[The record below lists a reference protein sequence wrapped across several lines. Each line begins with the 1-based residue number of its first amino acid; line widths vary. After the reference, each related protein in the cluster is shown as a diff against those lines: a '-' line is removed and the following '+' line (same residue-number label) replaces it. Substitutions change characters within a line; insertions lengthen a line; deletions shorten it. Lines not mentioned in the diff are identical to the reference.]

1 MMNNALAGATAPGF
15 GSDQGLVALVPR
27 INIHAFCDNQQ
38 TAETMQL
45 AAADRRMARAHTT
58 IQMGGIMAAV
68 QVFQAQATPNVLLVE
83 SHGSRDVIL
92 SELASLAEVCQPD
105 TKVVVIGHL
114 NDVIL
119 YRELIRQG
127 VSEYL
132 VAPLHQMQIIETIA
146 TLFQNPKSAPLG
158 RVIAFVGAKGGV
170 GSSTVAHNVAWMM
183 SKRYATETVIT
194 DLDLA
199 FGTAG
204 LNFNQEV
211 SNGIYDALGQP
222 DRLDSTL
229 IERLLTKLGDKLSL
243 LSGPGGVDR
252 DINVEAHA
260 IETILT
266 AMRSSV
272 PCIIVDVPNMWAPW
286 IKYTLMHADQV
297 IITATPELASLRNTK
312 NLVDLLKASRPNDS
326 PPKLVLNQVG
336 IPKRPEIPP
345 ADFGKAVGIDVSC
358 IIPYD
363 AQTFGTAQSN
373 GQMIF
378 EVGAKA
384 KASEALSLFV
394 QQLAGTDKPA
404 KRAAKLSLPLLN
416 KLPLLRKK

>member
-1 MMNNALAGATAPGF
+1 MMNNASAAAAPVF
-15 GSDQGLVALVPR
+15 GSDQNLVAMVPR

-38 TAETMQL
+38 SAETMQL
-45 AAADRRMARAHTT
+45 AAGDRRMAKAHTT
-58 IQMGGIMAAV
+58 IQLGGIMAAV
-68 QVFQAQATPNVLLVE
+68 QVYQTQATPNVLLVE

-92 SELASLAEVCQPD
+92 SELAELAQVCQPD
-105 TKVVVIGHL
+105 SKVVVIGHL
-114 NDVIL
+114 NDVVL

-146 TLFQNPKSAPLG
+146 GLFQNPKAAPLG
-158 RVIAFVGAKGGV
+158 KVLAFVGAKGGV
-170 GSSTVAHNVAWMM
+170 GSSTIAHNTAWLM

-204 LNFNQEV
+204 LNFNQDV
-211 SNGIYDALGQP
+211 SNGIIDALGQP

-252 DINVEAHA
+252 EIAIEAHA
-260 IETILT
+260 IETILH
-266 AMRSSV
+266 AMRGSV
-272 PCIIVDVPNMWAPW
+272 PCIVVDVPNMWAPW

-297 IITATPELASLRNTK
+297 VITATPELASLRNTK
-312 NLVDLLKASRPNDS
+312 NLIDMLKAARPNDP
-326 PPKLVLNQVG
+326 PPKLILNQVG
-336 IPKRPEIPP
+336 VPKRPEIPT
-345 ADFGKAVGIDVSC
+345 ADFGKAVGADVSC
-358 IIPYD
+358 VIPYD

-373 GQMIF
+373 GQMLL
-378 EVGAKA
+378 EVAAKS
-384 KASEALSLFV
+384 KAAEALTGFV
-394 QQLAGTDKPA
+394 QLLAGTDKPA
-404 KRAAKLSLPLLN
+404 KKSGRMSLPIFEKLSM
-416 KLPLLRKK
+416 LRKK

>member
-1 MMNNALAGATAPGF
+1 MNNAPSAGAAANF
-15 GSDQGLVALVPR
+15 GTDQGLVALVPR
-27 INIHAFCDNQQ
+27 VNIHVFCDNEQ
-38 TAETMQL
+38 TAEVMQL

-58 IQMGGIMAAV
+58 IQLGGIMAAV
-68 QVFQAQATPNVLLVE
+68 QVFQTTATPNVLLVE
-83 SHGSRDVIL
+83 SHGNRDGIL
-92 SELASLAEVCQPD
+92 SELGQLAEVCQPE
-105 TKVVVIGHL
+105 TKVIVIGHL
-114 NDVIL
+114 NDVVL

-132 VAPLHQMQIIETIA
+132 VAPLHPMQVIETIA
-146 TLFQNPKSAPLG
+146 GLFQNPKAAPLG
-158 RVIAFVGAKGGV
+158 RVFAFVGAKGGV
-170 GSSTVAHNVAWMM
+170 GSSTVAHNAAWMM

-204 LNFNQEV
+204 LNFNQDV

-222 DRLDSTL
+222 DRLDQTL

-252 DINVEAHA
+252 DFAIEAHA

-272 PCIIVDVPNMWAPW
+272 PCIVVDVPNVWAPW
-286 IKYTLMHADQV
+286 VKYTLMHADQV
-297 IITATPELASLRNTK
+297 VITATPELASLRNTK
-312 NLVDLLKASRPNDS
+312 NLVDLLKASRPNDA

-336 IPKRPEIPP
+336 VPKRPEIPA

-363 AQTFGTAQSN
+363 AQSFGTAQSN
-373 GQMIF
+373 GQMLF
-378 EVGAKA
+378 EVAAKS
-384 KASEALSLFV
+384 KAAEALTQFV
-394 QQLAGTDKPA
+394 QGLAGTEKPA
-404 KRAAKLSLPLLN
+404 KKAGKLSLPLFE
-416 KLPLLRKK
+416 KLQMLRKK

>member
-1 MMNNALAGATAPGF
+1 MNNTSQAMFQPGNP
-15 GSDQGLVALVPR
+15 GELVAIVPR
-27 INIHAFCDNQQ
+27 INIHMFCDNQQ

-68 QVFQAQATPNVLLVE
+68 QVYQSQPTPNVLIVE
-83 SHGSRDVIL
+83 THGSRDVIL
-92 SELASLAEVCQPD
+92 SELAALAEVCQPD
-105 TKVVVIGHL
+105 SKVIVVGHL

-132 VAPLHQMQIIETIA
+132 VAPLHQLQVIETVSS
-146 TLFQNPKSAPLG
+146 LYQNPKSAPLG
-158 RVIAFVGAKGGV
+158 RVIAFVGSKGGV
-170 GSSTVAHNVAWMM
+170 GSSTIAHNAAWLI
-183 SKRYATETVIT
+183 SRQHGTETIIT

-204 LNFNQEV
+204 LNFNQDV
-211 SNGIYDALGQP
+211 SNGILDALGQP
-222 DRLDSTL
+222 ERVDSTL

-252 DINVEAHA
+252 EFNVEAHA
-260 IETILT
+260 VEAIFN

-272 PCIIVDVPNMWAPW
+272 PCIVVDVPNLWAPW
-286 IKYTLMHADQV
+286 VKYTLMNADQV

-312 NLVDLLKASRPNDS
+312 NLIDLLKQARPNDP
-326 PPKLVLNQVG
+326 PPKLILNQVG
-336 IPKRPEIPP
+336 VPKRPEIP
-345 ADFGKAVGIDVSC
+345 AAEFGKAVGVDVSC
-358 IIPYD
+358 VIPYD

-373 GQMIF
+373 GQMIL
-378 EVGAKA
+378 EVAAKSKSA
-384 KASEALSLFV
+384 EALTGFV
-394 QQLAGTDKPA
+394 QSLAGGEKPV
-404 KRAAKLSLPLLN
+404 KKPSKLSLPIFD
-416 KLPLLRKK
+416 KLPMLRKK

>member
-1 MMNNALAGATAPGF
+1 MMNQTAQANAASF
-15 GSDQGLVALVPR
+15 GGDQSLVALVPR
-27 INIHAFCDNQQ
+27 INIHVFCDNQQ
-38 TAETMQL
+38 TAETMQM

-58 IQMGGIMAAV
+58 IQLGGIMAAA
-68 QVFQAQATPNVLLVE
+68 QVYQTQATPNVILVE
-83 SHGSRDVIL
+83 SHGSRDGIL
-92 SELASLAEVCQPD
+92 SELAELAQVCQPD

-132 VAPLHQMQIIETIA
+132 VAPLHQMQVIETIA
-146 TLFQNPKSAPLG
+146 GLYQNPKSSPLG
-158 RVIAFVGAKGGV
+158 KVIAFVGSKGGV
-170 GSSTVAHNVAWMM
+170 GSSTIAHNAAWMM
-183 SKRYATETVIT
+183 SKKYATETVIT

-204 LNFNQEV
+204 LNFNQDV

-222 DRLDSTL
+222 DRLDATL

-252 DINVEAHA
+252 EVSIEAHA
-260 IETILT
+260 IETILN

-272 PCIIVDVPNMWAPW
+272 PCIVVDVPNMWAPW

-297 IITATPELASLRNTK
+297 VITATPELASLRNTK
-312 NLVDLLKASRPNDS
+312 NLVDLLKAARPNDA
-326 PPKLVLNQVG
+326 PPKLILNQVG
-336 IPKRPEIPP
+336 VPKRPEIPA
-345 ADFGKAVGIDVSC
+345 ADFGKAVGVDVSC
-358 IIPYD
+358 VIPYD

-373 GQMIF
+373 GQMIL
-378 EVGAKA
+378 EVSAKA
-384 KASEALSLFV
+384 KASEALAGFV

-404 KRAAKLSLPLLN
+404 KRASKLSIPLLE
-416 KLPLLRKK
+416 KLSMLRKK